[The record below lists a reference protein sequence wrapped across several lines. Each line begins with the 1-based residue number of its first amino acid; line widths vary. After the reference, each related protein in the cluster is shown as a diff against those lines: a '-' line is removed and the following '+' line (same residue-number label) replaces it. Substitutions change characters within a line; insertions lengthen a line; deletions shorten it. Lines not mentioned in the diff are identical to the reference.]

1 MTAAGIVSE
10 IWRYPVK
17 SMQGERLER
26 ATFSELGLEG
36 DRRWALRDVRSG
48 KLVSAKQNRNVLFG
62 SARLEGEDVVMDLPD
77 GGANASDWLGRE
89 VTLERADGR
98 DAGVYEMYLDPT
110 DETSPLL
117 EITTPAGTFLDAA
130 PVHLMSRSSAGSWD
144 PRRFRPNLLIDTAE
158 SGFPEDGW
166 VGSAVRIGQVVL
178 TIVMPTL
185 RCGIPGRAQPGFES
199 DLDVVRTLK
208 AERQTLLG
216 VYALVDR
223 PGEISVGDAVEPA

>member
-1 MTAAGIVSE
+1 MSE

-26 ATFSELGLEG
+26 GTFTELGLEG

-48 KLVSAKQNRNVLFG
+48 KLVSAKQDRNVLFG
-62 SARLEGEDVVMDLPD
+62 SARLVGEEVVLDLPGGGEDL
-77 GGANASDWLGRE
+77 SDWLGRE
-89 VTLERADGR
+89 VTLEPADGR
-98 DAGVYEMYLDPT
+98 GTGVYEMYLDPT

-130 PVHLMSRSSAGSWD
+130 PIHLLSRSSAGSWD

-158 SGFPEDGW
+158 PGFPEDGW
-166 VGSAVRIGQVVL
+166 VGNAVRIRQVVL

-185 RCGIPGRAQPGFES
+185 RCGIPGRAQPGLQP
-199 DLDVVRTLK
+199 DLEVVRTLK